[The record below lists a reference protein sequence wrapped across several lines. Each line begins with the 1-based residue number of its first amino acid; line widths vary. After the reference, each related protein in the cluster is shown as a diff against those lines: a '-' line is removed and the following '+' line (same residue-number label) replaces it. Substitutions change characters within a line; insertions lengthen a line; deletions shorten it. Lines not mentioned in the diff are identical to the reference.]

1 MNNKM
6 LKKAVSA
13 LLAVV
18 AVSSVAISASA
29 YDINKYDLNSDGILD
44 VRDVTYLQNAIANGD
59 NIDGKADFDGSG
71 SININDVTYVQNIIN
86 GSFYIKPDFN
96 LQSNSK
102 SKLNLKSVY
111 IGADS
116 KYPNNAYHPKV
127 VDIGKKWN
135 GYRYWLSYTPYP
147 NGNDKYENPTIVGSN
162 DLINYSEIKFC
173 EGIRDDYK
181 AGVRFNSDSEL
192 VYNPDKNRLE
202 LFWRY
207 TDYEKNYM
215 ALYMRYS
222 YDGNKWSGRTPVY
235 ETDNRKKYDMVS
247 PAIVYENG
255 TYELWYV
262 NGYKVWYKEYKDG
275 VWSDS
280 AVTALTYPTTTY
292 TWHID
297 VEKINGKYELLACS
311 TQNKSDRK
319 HMSLYHS
326 TSANG
331 FDWSEAQVV
340 LKPSS
345 DPSNWDGGGLY
356 RSAFIYT
363 NGNYIVLYSGRNDNG
378 DFGTGLVFGDSMN
391 KLQGTDLDFIGNQ
404 KTSADKLWKYINQ

>member
-116 KYPNNAYHPKV
+116 EYPNNAYHPKV
-127 VDIGKKWN
+127 VDMGKKWN

-192 VYNPDKNRLE
+192 VYNPDKTVWNFFGDIQITKKTIW
-202 LFWRY
+202 LF
-207 TDYEKNYM
+207 
-215 ALYMRYS
+215 
-222 YDGNKWSGRTPVY
+222 
-235 ETDNRKKYDMVS
+235 
-247 PAIVYENG
+247 IC
-255 TYELWYV
+255 
-262 NGYKVWYKEYKDG
+262 
-275 VWSDS
+275 
-280 AVTALTYPTTTY
+280 VTHMTA
-292 TWHID
+292 
-297 VEKINGKYELLACS
+297 INGAAVHLC
-311 TQNKSDRK
+311 
-319 HMSLYHS
+319 M
-326 TSANG
+326 
-331 FDWSEAQVV
+331 
-340 LKPSS
+340 KPITAK
-345 DPSNWDGGGLY
+345 NTIW
-356 RSAFIYT
+356 
-363 NGNYIVLYSGRNDNG
+363 
-378 DFGTGLVFGDSMN
+378 
-391 KLQGTDLDFIGNQ
+391 
-404 KTSADKLWKYINQ
+404 

>member
-1 MNNKM
+1 
-6 LKKAVSA
+6 
-13 LLAVV
+13 
-18 AVSSVAISASA
+18 
-29 YDINKYDLNSDGILD
+29 
-44 VRDVTYLQNAIANGD
+44 
-59 NIDGKADFDGSG
+59 
-71 SININDVTYVQNIIN
+71 
-86 GSFYIKPDFN
+86 
-96 LQSNSK
+96 
-102 SKLNLKSVY
+102 
-111 IGADS
+111 
-116 KYPNNAYHPKV
+116 
-127 VDIGKKWN
+127 
-135 GYRYWLSYTPYP
+135 
-147 NGNDKYENPTIVGSN
+147 
-162 DLINYSEIKFC
+162 
-173 EGIRDDYK
+173 
-181 AGVRFNSDSEL
+181 
-192 VYNPDKNRLE
+192 
-202 LFWRY
+202 
-207 TDYEKNYM
+207 M

-326 TSANG
+326 TSSNG

>member
-71 SININDVTYVQNIIN
+71 SININDVTYAQNIIN

-116 KYPNNAYHPKV
+116 EYPNNAYHPKV
-127 VDIGKKWN
+127 VDMGKKWN

-202 LFWRY
+202 LFCDIQI
-207 TDYEKNYM
+207 T
-215 ALYMRYS
+215 
-222 YDGNKWSGRTPVY
+222 
-235 ETDNRKKYDMVS
+235 KKT
-247 PAIVYENG
+247 IW
-255 TYELWYV
+255 LFIC
-262 NGYKVWYKEYKDG
+262 
-275 VWSDS
+275 
-280 AVTALTYPTTTY
+280 VTHMTA
-292 TWHID
+292 
-297 VEKINGKYELLACS
+297 INGAAVHLC
-311 TQNKSDRK
+311 
-319 HMSLYHS
+319 M
-326 TSANG
+326 
-331 FDWSEAQVV
+331 
-340 LKPSS
+340 KPITAK
-345 DPSNWDGGGLY
+345 NTIW
-356 RSAFIYT
+356 
-363 NGNYIVLYSGRNDNG
+363 
-378 DFGTGLVFGDSMN
+378 
-391 KLQGTDLDFIGNQ
+391 
-404 KTSADKLWKYINQ
+404 